1 MKNIILLFTFLS
13 SFQLI
18 AQQYVVTPSGLRDA
32 KNSEKE
38 YVVIEV
44 EGLSAKQLYD
54 NSIKYINENYK
65 NPEEVL
71 KAKTDGEYL
80 KFDTYD
86 PNFIIYNNSSFEV
99 PIKANYTTELR
110 FKEGRV
116 RYEIKNL
123 EMKAKSANFYVLF
136 TGGMMEGYIVYKKN
150 GKLFKE
156 KAKTDIESYFNNT
169 VSGLSKFLSGEDD
182 STDDW

>member
-13 SFQLI
+13 CFQLI

-32 KNSEKE
+32 KDAEKQ
-38 YVVIEV
+38 YVVIEID
-44 EGLSAKQLYD
+44 GLSAKQLYD
-54 NSIKYINENYK
+54 NSIKYINEKYK

-71 KAKTDGEYL
+71 KGKTDGEYL

-86 PNFIIYNNSSFEV
+86 PNFIIYNNSSYKV

-123 EMKAKSANFYVLF
+123 EMKAKSANFYVIFSLNENHPPYTSLF
-136 TGGMMEGYIVYKKN
+136 YHYDPSIISRRLYLPG
-150 GKLFKE
+150 
-156 KAKTDIESYFNNT
+156 NT
-169 VSGLSKFLSGEDD
+169 CIPCRSQYTAVFE
-182 STDDW
+182 